1 MTSTELRDYA
11 SVAAAAIAL
20 AVFVFNSYFA
30 LRNRRIENLSR
41 FYDVHRRLFDKDGY
55 VLTHLNQLTQQA
67 IVRPHRDEKEE
78 ASFHAMMLEVER
90 LAILAKHKAVPEKTQ
105 VYMFGWY
112 AHRLLHAITPAERE
126 NKFWELGLA
135 YLNQLSDLA
144 KKYESLPIHE
154 REEVQA

>member
-11 SVAAAAIAL
+11 TVAAAAIAL

-41 FYDVHRRLFDKDGY
+41 FYDAHRRLFEKDGY
-55 VLTHLNQLTQQA
+55 VLTHLNQITQQT
-67 IVRPHRDEKEE
+67 IQRPHKDEKEE

-112 AHRLLHAITPAERE
+112 AHRLRHAVTAAERD

-135 YLNQLSDLA
+135 YLDQLSDLA
-144 KKYESLPIHE
+144 KKYESLPILK
-154 REEVQA
+154 RKEVQI